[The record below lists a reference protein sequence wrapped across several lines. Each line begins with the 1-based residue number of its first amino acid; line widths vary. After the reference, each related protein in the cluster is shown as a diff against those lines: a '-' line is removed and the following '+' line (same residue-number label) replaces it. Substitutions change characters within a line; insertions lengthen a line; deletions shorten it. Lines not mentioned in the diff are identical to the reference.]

1 MKILL
6 ELDRIKSRLFSL
18 KKWDWI
24 KATIL
29 SALSAISYAVIT
41 KASEM
46 LGAGVTPNWKD
57 LSIAALSGFFAY
69 LLKNFFSN
77 SAGLPMPEP
86 KPQTNETPNAPDAG
100 GNNAGL

>member
-1 MKILL
+1 MRIFL
-6 ELDRIKSRLFSL
+6 ELDRIKSKLFSL
-18 KKWDWI
+18 KKWDFI

-29 SALSAISYAVIT
+29 SALSAIAYAVIT

-69 LLKNFFSN
+69 LIKNFFSN
-77 SAGLPMPEP
+77 STGLPMPEP
-86 KPQTNETPNAPDAG
+86 KNATNEIPNAPDAG
-100 GNNAGL
+100 NDSAGL